1 MISVDVVGGSITV
14 AAPSRLAPII
24 GRIPGVKVIAD
35 GWCGPVTS
43 AALSAVVVEL
53 SGLEGFSAS
62 ASASAALGEA
72 KAFGATVA
80 GWKSDGVDTGVSS
93 LFDYQ
98 HAGVQMLLQGGSVG

>member
-72 KAFGATVA
+72 KAFGAPLSRRLRRWLTLR
-80 GWKSDGVDTGVSS
+80 W
-93 LFDYQ
+93 L
-98 HAGVQMLLQGGSVG
+98 